1 MDDASYW
8 NLLAKYLSG
17 QASDREIEQ
26 LEAWTHADPVRQKQV
41 DEAFDAWN
49 ATEGRPLDLD
59 VSGAWGALSTRI
71 DRDEETATPPPRSG
85 TGPSGRTER
94 APRARGR
101 ATSQRM
107 LRLAGAMVMLVAA
120 VGLAVWWSG
129 PDPKVITTERGER
142 SSFEL
147 IDGTHVDLNAQSK
160 LTLSP
165 DFGQG
170 TRDVRLE
177 GEAYFDVNHGGEQP
191 FRVHTAEG
199 GLRVLGTAFNVH
211 AYTDEKEA
219 QVTVSEGKV
228 MLGARSSSG
237 GAPADTVVL
246 EPRQLGVMVDRHVR
260 ELRKGID
267 LEPHTAWR
275 EGRLVFEDAAF
286 PEVVRRLERWYNL
299 QVEMQTP
306 VAPIDRLNAVFED
319 EAVGEVMSD
328 IAIALGL
335 KYQMQGA
342 RIVFWRRE
350 AGATSKKP
358 PEDAP
363 RTQNSTLLIN

>member
-59 VSGAWGALSTRI
+59 VSGAWEALSTRI

-85 TGPSGRTER
+85 TGPLGRTER

-101 ATSQRM
+101 ASSQRM
-107 LRLAGAMVMLVAA
+107 LRLAGAMVLLMAA
-120 VGLAVWWSG
+120 VGLAVWWRG

-147 IDGTHVDLNAQSK
+147 IDGTHVDLNAESK

-177 GEAYFDVNHGGEQP
+177 GEAYFDVTHVGARP
-191 FRVHTAEG
+191 FRVRTAEG
-199 GLRVLGTAFNVH
+199 TLRVLGTAFNVH
-211 AYTDEKEA
+211 AYADEKEA
-219 QVTVSEGKV
+219 QIAVSEGKV
-228 MLGARSSSG
+228 ALGVHPSVE
-237 GAPADTVVL
+237 GAQVDTVVL
-246 EPRQLGVMVDRHVR
+246 EPRQLGVMADRHVR
-260 ELRKGID
+260 ALRQGID

-286 PEVVRRLERWYNL
+286 AEVVRRLERWYNL
-299 QVEMQTP
+299 QINVQAP
-306 VAPIDRLNAVFED
+306 VASIDRLNAVFED
-319 EAVGEVMSD
+319 EAVREVMSD
-328 IAIALGL
+328 IALALDL

-342 RIVFWRRE
+342 HILFWRRE
-350 AGATSKKP
+350 ANAPS
-358 PEDAP
+358 EDAAQESP
-363 RTQNSTLLIN
+363 RIQNSMLLIN